1 MGIRVLPF
9 GKTDCHDQFAN
20 RSRNDKFFSLFYCQA
35 AGEVLLRLHQDGAIG
50 GVDHHA
56 GPGTSR
62 LFHIFHRRIIHG
74 YFTAAPAL
82 GEVGRQ
88 LRRLENALLIR
99 LCPPGTEDHMAAV
112 YFLRVQ
118 PEVGFFRRFS
128 GKLVILPV
136 AATHQDQQTAV
147 RAEATGL

>member
-9 GKTDCHDQFAN
+9 GKTDCYDQFAN
-20 RSRNDKFFSLFYCQA
+20 WSRNDKFFSLFYCQA
-35 AGEVLLRLHQDGAIG
+35 AGEVFLRLHQNGAIG

-74 YFTAAPAL
+74 YLTAAPAL

-88 LRRLENALLIR
+88 LRRLENALLASLTPEQIELLESYQAAAWRCTEQEERFLFRSGFR
-99 LCPPGTEDHMAAV
+99 LARELSLLPGGL
-112 YFLRVQ
+112 LR
-118 PEVGFFRRFS
+118 
-128 GKLVILPV
+128 L
-136 AATHQDQQTAV
+136 
-147 RAEATGL
+147 